1 MFYKGFLHFF
11 VLLCLVLLASVPA
24 AQARQSV
31 GGAATGG
38 AGDLPFAIEGP
49 PAPPPPGV
57 VARDAE
63 GRTTIRATRLAAP
76 LRLDGAL
83 DEAIYSDVPAVGGFV
98 QVEPR
103 AGEAPTER
111 TEVWLSFDDEHF
123 YITLRCWDSAPER
136 RISTEMRRDV
146 SNFINGNDIVNI
158 FIDPF
163 YDRRNGISFTLNAI
177 GARNDGQQIGN
188 QYNADWNP
196 IWDHATGEFDGG
208 WTVEM
213 ALPFRSLRYRPG
225 RAQIWGLNVL
235 RVVRWKN
242 ELSVLSPVPPGRGYS
257 SAQYAPL
264 TATVVGIEAPV
275 TSRNLDVKP
284 FAVSSSTTDRG
295 AGLSNDIDGDVGLD
309 VKYAFTRNLVADLT
323 YNTDFAQVE
332 ADEQQVNLT
341 RFSLFFPE
349 KREFFLENRDTFS
362 FGGVGNNGDA
372 PVLFYSRRIGLD
384 GGRPVPI
391 EGGGRLTGRIGAFNV
406 GVLNIQTD
414 DVPAAGTRG
423 TNFSVVRLKRDIL
436 RQSSVGAI
444 ATRRSISATAPGDNL
459 SYGVDGTFNFF
470 NDLAINTYWARTQTE
485 ARRDDDISYR
495 AQLDLSGDRYGVQL
509 ERMLVGQN
517 FNPEMGFVRRPD
529 VRRTLAEFRF
539 SPRPQSIQSVR
550 RFWWLGSVDYF
561 EAAAGQL
568 ESREQRGEF
577 AIEFSNAD
585 RFSLTLTDVYEFIPR
600 PFRIGG
606 EVTLPVGGYNWQNAR
621 LGYNVS
627 PQRRLAANLAVEY
640 GTFYNGHRA
649 AFSASRGRAAFGP
662 HFAVEPNYSLNRID
676 LVQGEFTTHLLGS
689 RFIATMTPRMFVS
702 ALVQYNTSNNSA
714 SANVRLRWE
723 YQPGSELFV
732 VYNDDRDTRAS
743 GFPEL
748 TTRSFIVKVN
758 RLLRF

>member
-1 MFYKGFLHFF
+1 MRREIRAASGFLLF
-11 VLLCLVLLASVPA
+11 VYLPFIASASA
-24 AQARQSV
+24 AQ
-31 GGAATGG
+31 
-38 AGDLPFAIEGP
+38 DLPFAIEGP
-49 PAPPPPGV
+49 QAPQPPGV

-63 GRTTIRATRLAAP
+63 GRTTIRATRLAAS

-83 DEAIYSDVPAVGGFV
+83 DEAIYRDVPAVGGFV

-103 AGEAPTER
+103 AGEPATER
-111 TEVWLSFDDEHF
+111 TELWLSFDDEHF

-136 RISTEMRRDV
+136 RVSTEMRRDV
-146 SNFINGNDIVNI
+146 TNYINGNDIVNI

-163 YDRRNGISFTLNAI
+163 YDRRNGLSFTLNAI

-188 QYNADWNP
+188 QYNSDWNP
-196 IWDHATGEFDGG
+196 IWDHATGTFDGG
-208 WTVEM
+208 WTIEM

-235 RVVRWKN
+235 RVIRWKN
-242 ELSVLSPVPPGRGYS
+242 ELSLLSPVPPGRGLN
-257 SAQYAPL
+257 SAQYSPL
-264 TATVVGIEAPV
+264 TATVVGIEVPV

-284 FAVSSSTTDRG
+284 FAVLSSTTNRA
-295 AGLSNDIDGDVGLD
+295 AGVSNDIDGDAGLD
-309 VKYAFTRNLVADLT
+309 VKYAFTQNLVADLT

-362 FGGVGNNGDA
+362 FGGIGGGGFGGGGDA

-384 GGRPVPI
+384 GGLPVPI
-391 EGGGRLTGRIGAFNV
+391 EAGGRVTGRIGAFNV

-414 DVPAAGTRG
+414 DVPESGARG

-444 ATRRSISATAPGDNL
+444 ATRRSISTVAPGDNF

-470 NDLAINTYWARTQTE
+470 NDLAVNTYWARTQTSG
-485 ARRDDDISYR
+485 RRGGDISYR
-495 AQLDLSGDRYGVQL
+495 AQLDLRGDRYGAQL
-509 ERMLVGQN
+509 ERMLVGRN
-517 FNPEMGFVRRPD
+517 FNPEMGFVRRAD
-529 VRRTLAEFRF
+529 TRRTLAEFRF
-539 SPRPQSIQSVR
+539 SPRPRSMPSVR
-550 RFWWLGSVDYF
+550 RFWWLGSVDLF
-561 EAAAGQL
+561 ETTAGQL
-568 ESREQRGEF
+568 ESREQAGEF
-577 AIEFSNAD
+577 AVEFSNAD
-585 RFSLTLTDVYEFIPR
+585 RFSLALTDVYEFIPR

-606 EVTLPVGGYNWQNAR
+606 GVTLPVAGYDWQNAR

-640 GTFYNGHRA
+640 GTFYNGHRT
-649 AFSASRGRAAFGP
+649 AFSASRGRVAFGP
-662 HFAVEPNYSLNRID
+662 HFAAEPNYSLNRID
-676 LVQGEFTTHLLGS
+676 LAQGEFTTHLLGS

-702 ALVQYNTSNNSA
+702 ALVQYNTSINSA

-732 VYNDDRDTRAS
+732 VYNDDRNTSAS
-743 GFPEL
+743 GFPRL
-748 TTRSFIVKVN
+748 MTRSFIVKVN

>member
-1 MFYKGFLHFF
+1 
-11 VLLCLVLLASVPA
+11 
-24 AQARQSV
+24 
-31 GGAATGG
+31 
-38 AGDLPFAIEGP
+38 
-49 PAPPPPGV
+49 
-57 VARDAE
+57 
-63 GRTTIRATRLAAP
+63 
-76 LRLDGAL
+76 
-83 DEAIYSDVPAVGGFV
+83 
-98 QVEPR
+98 
-103 AGEAPTER
+103 
-111 TEVWLSFDDEHF
+111 
-123 YITLRCWDSAPER
+123 
-136 RISTEMRRDV
+136 
-146 SNFINGNDIVNI
+146 
-158 FIDPF
+158 
-163 YDRRNGISFTLNAI
+163 
-177 GARNDGQQIGN
+177 
-188 QYNADWNP
+188 
-196 IWDHATGEFDGG
+196 
-208 WTVEM
+208 
-213 ALPFRSLRYRPG
+213 
-225 RAQIWGLNVL
+225 
-235 RVVRWKN
+235 
-242 ELSVLSPVPPGRGYS
+242 
-257 SAQYAPL
+257 
-264 TATVVGIEAPV
+264 
-275 TSRNLDVKP
+275 
-284 FAVSSSTTDRG
+284 
-295 AGLSNDIDGDVGLD
+295 
-309 VKYAFTRNLVADLT
+309 
-323 YNTDFAQVE
+323 
-332 ADEQQVNLT
+332 
-341 RFSLFFPE
+341 
-349 KREFFLENRDTFS
+349 
-362 FGGVGNNGDA
+362 
-372 PVLFYSRRIGLD
+372 
-384 GGRPVPI
+384 
-391 EGGGRLTGRIGAFNV
+391 
-406 GVLNIQTD
+406 
-414 DVPAAGTRG
+414 
-423 TNFSVVRLKRDIL
+423 
-436 RQSSVGAI
+436 
-444 ATRRSISATAPGDNL
+444 
-459 SYGVDGTFNFF
+459 
-470 NDLAINTYWARTQTE
+470 
-485 ARRDDDISYR
+485 
-495 AQLDLSGDRYGVQL
+495 
-509 ERMLVGQN
+509 MLVGQN